1 MRPFTSRSTTSL
13 TDIPRSALSRSAS
26 VATAVTAAVTAA
38 LLATGASA
46 PAPAPAA
53 AVPVLTHGSAG
64 GSAVAVGD
72 VVSASLVTG
81 TKATFYSSAT
91 GTTGVSCSTSSFSGT
106 VTSNPTAPGTATGSV
121 TSHTLGNCTS
131 NVSGT
136 TSVQSITIEN
146 LPYSMSVGD
155 SAGNPVV
162 ISGSPMQ
169 ITARLNS
176 WIGPITCVYRAT
188 SMSGSANNQGNT
200 ISFSNQQ
207 FTRSSGP
214 SSCFSPGYFSA
225 TYGPVRDMSQSGNP
239 AVFVN

>member
-1 MRPFTSRSTTSL
+1 MRSFT
-13 TDIPRSALSRSAS
+13 SRSAS
-26 VATAVTAAVTAA
+26 VATAFTAAATAA
-38 LLATGASA
+38 LLATGAS
-46 PAPAPAA
+46 APAPAA

-91 GTTGVSCSTSSFSGT
+91 GTTGVSCSTSSFSAT
-106 VTSNPTAPGTATGSV
+106 VTSNPTAPGAATGSV

-188 SMSGSANNQGNT
+188 SMSGSADNQGNT

-225 TYGPVRDMSQSGNP
+225 TYGPVRDTSQSGNP